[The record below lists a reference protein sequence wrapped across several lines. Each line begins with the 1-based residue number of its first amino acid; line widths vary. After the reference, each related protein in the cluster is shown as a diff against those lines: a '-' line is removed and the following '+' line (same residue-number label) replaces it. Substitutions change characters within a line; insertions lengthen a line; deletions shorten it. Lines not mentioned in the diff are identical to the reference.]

1 MDEINFYAQFFE
13 HPPYYCTLYTQ
24 SYYSTITVYGSTLLH
39 VYMQARISTVADVA
53 NAMRPGLDLGSPA
66 LVTDRVSAWVP
77 GNQSNEE

>member
-39 VYMQARISTVADVA
+39 VYMQAHIINLENT
-53 NAMRPGLDLGSPA
+53 GLHFTSYPNQTDSSSIVMESHLTIITKH
-66 LVTDRVSAWVP
+66 LNVT
-77 GNQSNEE
+77 